1 MLKRFEVLNFKGFNE
16 RLVFNLEARDYSFN
30 NQIIKNK
37 IINKGI
43 IYGKNGIG
51 KSNLGIALFDVVLH
65 LTDKERI
72 SSMYLNNYLNL
83 ESNAS
88 YASFKY
94 VFQFDNDEVIYEYNK
109 KDQDNLLKETL
120 LINNQVIIDYDYF
133 DDSKRFINKDFINNL
148 KIELNSNKLSILK
161 YIYRNTNI
169 EENHPFIKMMKFV
182 ENMLWYRGLS
192 DGNTYFGFTN
202 GITRLSEEIYSQNKL
217 KEFQE
222 FLKENEVDLNLE
234 FVTINDST
242 HELMVTFKDGK
253 KASFNSIASTG
264 TMSLLLFFFW
274 EISSFNKISF
284 LFIDEFDA
292 FFHYEA
298 ARDIVSLLNTN
309 TSFQSLIT
317 THNTYLMQNA
327 LTRPD
332 SCFIMSKNKITSL
345 ADSTQKE
352 IREAHNL
359 EKMYVNGA
367 FNE

>member
-1 MLKRFEVLNFKGFNE
+1 MLKRFEVLNFKGFDK

-37 IINKGI
+37 IVNKGI

-51 KSNLGIALFDVVLH
+51 KSNLGIALFDIILH

-72 SSMYLNNYLNL
+72 PSIYLNNYLNL
-83 ESNAS
+83 DSNAL

-94 VFQFDNDEVIYEYNK
+94 IFQFGNDEVIYEYNK
-109 KDQDNLLKETL
+109 KDQDYLLKETL
-120 LINNQVIIDYDYF
+120 IINDKVIVDYDYF
-133 DDSKRFINKDFINNL
+133 DDSKKFIDKDFLGNL
-148 KIELNSNKLSILK
+148 KIELSDNKLSILK
-161 YIYRNTNI
+161 YIYRNTPTK
-169 EENHPFIKMMKFV
+169 ENHPFYKMMKFV

-192 DGNTYFGFTN
+192 EGNAYSGFTN
-202 GITRLSEEIYSQNKL
+202 GGAWLSEEIYSQNKL
-217 KEFQE
+217 KDFEK

-234 FVTINDST
+234 FVSINNK
-242 HELMVTFKDGK
+242 HELMVNFGNDK
-253 KASFNSIASTG
+253 KVSFYSVASTG
-264 TMSLLLFFFW
+264 TMALLLFFFW
-274 EISSFNKISF
+274 EINSFNKISF

-298 ARDIVSLLNTN
+298 ARNIVMILNKN

-345 ADSTQKE
+345 SESTLKE